1 MNYSG
6 KYLAIAAEER
16 PTVGTT
22 LKEAPM
28 KGPWWSGVIVDSILG
43 FSATLVF
50 VLAGVLFLRKRLGQR
65 GHPKYSTKPPSK
77 LPDEKQQRRS

>member
-1 MNYSG
+1 
-6 KYLAIAAEER
+6 
-16 PTVGTT
+16 
-22 LKEAPM
+22 M

-65 GHPKYSTKPPSK
+65 GHPKYSMKPPSK

>member
-6 KYLAIAAEER
+6 EYLAIAVEER
-16 PTVGTT
+16 PADGKT

-65 GHPKYSTKPPSK
+65 GHPKYSMKPPGK

>member
-16 PTVGTT
+16 PAAGTT
-22 LKEAPM
+22 LQEVPT
-28 KGPWWSGVIVDSILG
+28 KGPWWSGVLVDSILG

-50 VLAGVLFLRKRLGQR
+50 VLAGILFIRKRLGRQ
-65 GHPKYSTKPPSK
+65 GHRKYSMKPPSK
-77 LPDEKQQRRS
+77 PPDEKEQRRS